1 MASIED
7 LNIGCRV
14 TAHVDGQLREGTII
28 GRRIKNCIEGYVTPT
43 NNICPAPEQG
53 DDMVQ
58 VSFPTTSQPLE
69 WVTIGL
75 LCKPE
80 RLSMMGT
87 ENNSYD

>member
-7 LNIGCRV
+7 LKIGCRV
-14 TAHVDGQLREGTII
+14 TAYVDGQLREGTIV
-28 GRRIKNCIEGYVTPT
+28 GRRIKNRIEGYVTPT

-58 VSFPTTSQPLE
+58 VSFPKSSQSLE

-80 RLSMMGT
+80 RLSMT
-87 ENNSYD
+87 ETESNSHD